1 MAGLDAPG
9 TDTSAGPAADPVR
22 LEVSGLRVR
31 RGRRGADV
39 ISDVSFAV
47 RAGQV
52 LGLVGDSGSGKTT
65 VVLAL
70 LGHARRG
77 LRISSGHVLLD
88 RIGPPGL
95 SPAGLRAA
103 RGARVAYV
111 PQDPSAALNP
121 TLRVG
126 TQLREAMRVHRG
138 AVEDPEGRILE
149 VLREV
154 HLEASPD

>member
-9 TDTSAGPAADPVR
+9 ADTSAGPTSDPAR
-22 LEVSGLRVR
+22 LEVSGLQVR
-31 RGRRGADV
+31 LGRSGADV

-52 LGLVGDSGSGKTT
+52 LGLVGESGSGKTT
-65 VVLAL
+65 VVLA
-70 LGHARRG
+70 RRG
-77 LRISSGHVLLD
+77 LRISSGQVLLD
-88 RIGPPGL
+88 GIDLLRL

-121 TLRVG
+121 ALRVG
-126 TQLREAMRVHRG
+126 
-138 AVEDPEGRILE
+138 
-149 VLREV
+149 
-154 HLEASPD
+154 